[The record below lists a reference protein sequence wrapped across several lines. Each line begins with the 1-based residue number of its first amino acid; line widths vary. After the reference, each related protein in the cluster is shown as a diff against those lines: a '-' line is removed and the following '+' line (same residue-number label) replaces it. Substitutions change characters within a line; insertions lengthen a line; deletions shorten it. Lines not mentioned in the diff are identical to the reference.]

1 MTQSRP
7 VRTAA
12 RQSPQVPSFIMTG
25 NKIWAVLARERKPIT
40 NNQMETLALDKEI
53 SEIKTL
59 ACMDE
64 LDRVHAGQS
73 LREGTQLDEQ

>member
-12 RQSPQVPSFIMTG
+12 RQSSPVPSLIMTD
-25 NKIWAVLARERKPIT
+25 NKICAVLAGERQPIT
-40 NNQMETLALDKEI
+40 NNQMETLALDKAI

-59 ACMDE
+59 ASMAE
-64 LDRVHAGQS
+64 LGRAQGRV
-73 LREGTQLDEQ
+73 LRKEPGRL